1 METNILTPRDLFQKD
16 VRYMIPPFQRPYVW
30 KKVAQ
35 WEPLW
40 EDVQNVAETYL
51 EELYRFQDSIKA
63 QENTAPHFLGAI
75 VLKQE
80 QTPVKEIE
88 RREVI
93 DGQQRVTTLQI
104 LLDAVQ
110 EVCEELK
117 LVPEAKRL
125 SKLVTNDK
133 DLIGDNSHHLFKL
146 WPAGSDQIA
155 FRHAM
160 TNGLAVD
167 DFSESL
173 IVQSHEFFK
182 AQVEQWLGDEPES
195 ISRRAEALETTVTT
209 MLNMVVIDLNHS
221 DDPHVI
227 FETLN
232 ARGTPLEQSDLIK
245 NFVMSESSRSYGENP
260 NVWKGLDDKWWREEV
275 RQGRLYRPRID
286 MLINYW
292 LAMRKESEVAP
303 TNLFR
308 DFRTYASDKQI
319 SYVMSELRL
328 DLGNY
333 RKFMTKT
340 RVPREDIFYH
350 RTDVMQ
356 AGVITPV
363 LLILLNASLN
373 SRLKAFAA
381 LESFLIRRMACRRTT
396 KDYNRLTLE
405 LASELKMHDGSNVG
419 DVVARFLRSQKADSR
434 KWPNDEDVREA
445 FRILPLYRV
454 LTRGR
459 LRLILEGIEGQLR
472 LDSMADEKQVPRKL
486 TIEHVM
492 PQSWGQNW
500 PLPECLDESGIES
513 FTQKRNHTIHT
524 VGNLTLVNH
533 QLNAKLSNAAW
544 VDKCK
549 TLDCHS
555 NLFLNKELKD
565 SVEWNESEIKSR
577 SERMAELFAEI
588 WPGPES
594 PVWEV
599 EVNEVWD

>member
-16 VRYMIPPFQRPYVW
+16 VRYTIPPFQRRYVW
-30 KKVAQ
+30 KKAAQ
-35 WEPLW
+35 WDPLW
-40 EDVQNVAETYL
+40 VDVQNVAETYL
-51 EELYRFQDSIKA
+51 EELERFQDSVKA
-63 QENTAPHFLGAI
+63 QEHTPPHFLGAI

-110 EVCEELK
+110 EVCEELN
-117 LVPEAKRL
+117 LIPEAKRL

-133 DLIGDNSHHLFKL
+133 DLISTNSDHLFKL
-146 WPAGSDQIA
+146 WPAGSDRIA

-167 DFSESL
+167 EFTESL
-173 IVQSHEFFK
+173 IVQAHEFFK
-182 AQVEQWLGDEPES
+182 EQVKTWLINAPKAMS
-195 ISRRAEALETTVTT
+195 SRAEALETTVTT
-209 MLNMVVIDLNHS
+209 MLQMVVIDLNYS

-245 NFVMSESSRSYGENP
+245 NFVMSRSSNGDGKVTD
-260 NVWKGLDDKWWREEV
+260 VWEGLDDKWWREEV

-292 LAMRKESEVAP
+292 LAMHTESDVAP
-303 TNLFR
+303 TNVFR
-308 DFRTYASDKQI
+308 DFRKHVGDEEVGI
-319 SYVMSELRL
+319 LMSKLRR

-333 RKFMTKT
+333 RKFMTGART
-340 RVPREDIFYH
+340 PREDVFHY
-350 RTDVMQ
+350 RTRVMQ
-356 AGVITPV
+356 AGAITPL
-363 LLILLNASLN
+363 LLILLNVPLN

-381 LESFLIRRMACRRTT
+381 LESFLVRRMACRMTT

-405 LASELKMHDGSNVG
+405 LAGELKRDDSFCEGN
-419 DVVARFLRSQKADSR
+419 VVARFLKSQEADSR
-434 KWPNDEDVREA
+434 KWPSDEDVRKS
-445 FRILPLYRV
+445 LKGLQLYRI

-459 LRLILEGIEGQLR
+459 LRLILEGVEAELR
-472 LDSMADEKQVPRKL
+472 LDPFAEQKEVPSDL

-492 PQSWGQNW
+492 PQSWEQNW
-500 PLPECLDESGIES
+500 PLPASMNEEETIL
-513 FTQKRNHTIHT
+513 FTQERKEIIHTI
-524 VGNLTLVNH
+524 GNLTLVNRR
-533 QLNAKLSNAAW
+533 LNPKLSNAAW
-544 VDKCK
+544 TNKRK

-565 SVEWNESEIKSR
+565 LAEWNEKKIQSR
-577 SERMAELFAEI
+577 SERIAELFAKI
-588 WPGPES
+588 WPGSES

-599 EVNEVWD
+599 